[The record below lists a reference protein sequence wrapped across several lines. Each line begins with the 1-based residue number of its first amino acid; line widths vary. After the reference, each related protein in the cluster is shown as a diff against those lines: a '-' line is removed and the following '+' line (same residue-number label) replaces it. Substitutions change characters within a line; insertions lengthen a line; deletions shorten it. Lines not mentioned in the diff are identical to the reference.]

1 MKRMHRLLIPLT
13 ASAAA
18 LLMAACGAATPASS
32 GGGDSHRPKIGVVA
46 LVATD
51 ALNAAVIKGVKDV
64 ASKNGW
70 DVIVTDTNGDVN
82 KANAAMVT
90 FSTTQKTDA
99 IAVMAFQSNAL
110 QQGLQAARTA
120 KIPVVSWGGEPA
132 DGIVAT
138 TSARKVGEDSVN
150 ALLDDFGNAGAVLGL
165 TYHTGVLCLYRG
177 YAFEDAMKK
186 ESGIQL
192 SENEVKIPGQ
202 VEDGTKFTAGW
213 LAKHP
218 KGSQPLAIWG
228 SWDEP
233 AIGAIAALKQAGR
246 TDVKVYGINGGPQA
260 LQAVMDGTMT
270 QVVWQDG
277 ETEGKDMMQ
286 GAIDAIDAGA
296 SWEPKTYDVP
306 GVVVSQDNIKE
317 FLAEHPDA
325 MSNK

>member
-1 MKRMHRLLIPLT
+1 MKRLLVPL
-13 ASAAA
+13 SALA
-18 LLMAACGAATPASS
+18 LVATLAGCGSADSASS
-32 GGGDSHRPKIGVVA
+32 AEGDKPTIGVVA

-64 ASKNGW
+64 ASENGW
-70 DVIVTDTNGDVN
+70 NVIVTDTNGDVN

-110 QQGLQAARTA
+110 NQGLQAARSA

-150 ALLDDFGNAGAVLGL
+150 ALLDDFGDTGAILGL

-177 YAFEDAMKK
+177 YAFEDALKK
-186 ESGIQL
+186 ESGIEL
-192 SENEVKIPGQ
+192 KENEVKIPGQ
-202 VEDGTKFTAGW
+202 VEDGTKYTAGW
-213 LAKHP
+213 LADHP
-218 KGSQPLAIWG
+218 EGSEPLAIWG

-260 LQAVMDGTMT
+260 LQAVKDGTMT

-277 ETEGKDMMQ
+277 ETEGQDMMQ
-286 GAIDAIDAGA
+286 GAIDAIAAGD

-306 GVVVSQDNIKE
+306 GVVVTQDTIDD
-317 FLAEHPDA
+317 FLADHPDA